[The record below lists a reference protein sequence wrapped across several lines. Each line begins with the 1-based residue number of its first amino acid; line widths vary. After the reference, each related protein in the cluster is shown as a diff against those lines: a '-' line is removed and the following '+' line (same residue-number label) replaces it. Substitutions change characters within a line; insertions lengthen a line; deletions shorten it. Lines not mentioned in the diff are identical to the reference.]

1 MPTLLIDIQDV
12 TTQPIKGDTVT
23 LTAPAPR
30 PATGGGVTRPFS
42 RLVNLVDGK
51 GSTEVDPGPLR
62 VMFHDGY
69 GREVVIDTRVPD
81 EGDVFTLRELIVSE
95 IGDVDDVPG
104 IREAL
109 DGKADKEHTHPA
121 TDILG
126 LSATLDSLGEEIA
139 GKAPAE
145 HSHEIADVDG
155 LQAELDDKAEK
166 YHQHQTS
173 DIEGLNRTLESL
185 RTDIGSAASAKHTHA
200 IGDVTGLQG
209 ALDGKA
215 NKAHNHN
222 IGEIKDLIWSLDQK
236 VSISDLAEST
246 RQYASE
252 KIAELVDG
260 APESLDTLREVAE
273 EFKNQ
278 DRAIQAVFS
287 ELGKRAMKSHTH
299 AIGDVTG
306 LQGALDGKVNVS
318 DVTDSLSAVSYG
330 KVVKR
335 EDGGLAI
342 RAGEP
347 EQAYHAATKR
357 YVDGEVAKKADKSAL
372 ENLTVLTGASGDG
385 WIASRRG
392 SVVTLRIDR
401 LQTGPSAD
409 LLPASMRPTI
419 QTFIPVSDLGGNPSA
434 RAAVNP
440 GGTVTG
446 SDIASIAFGVAT
458 YVV

>member
-1 MPTLLIDIQDV
+1 MATLLIDIRDV

-30 PATGGGVTRPFS
+30 PATGGGVTRPFH
-42 RLVNLVDGK
+42 RLVPLVDGK

-62 VMFHDGY
+62 VTFHDGY

-81 EGDVFTLRELIVSE
+81 EGDVFTLRNLIVAK

-109 DGKADKEHTHPA
+109 DSKADK
-121 TDILG
+121 D
-126 LSATLDSLGEEIA
+126 
-139 GKAPAE
+139 
-145 HSHEIADVDG
+145 
-155 LQAELDDKAEK
+155 
-166 YHQHQTS
+166 HQHQTA
-173 DIEGLNRTLESL
+173 DVEGLDDALKSL
-185 RTDIGSAASAKHTHA
+185 RYDLGLAAPAKHSHA
-200 IGDVTGLQG
+200 ISDVRGLQPALDGKAAKAHTHGMGDVSGLQSS
-209 ALDGKA
+209 LDGKA
-215 NKAHNHN
+215 NKAHNHT
-222 IGEIKDLIWSLDQK
+222 IADIKDLTWSLDQK
-236 VSISDLAEST
+236 VSITDLEAST
-246 RQYASE
+246 KRYASV

-278 DRAIQAVFS
+278 DKAIQAVFT

-299 AIGDVTG
+299 PIGDVIG
-306 LQGALDGKVNVS
+306 LQSALDGKVNVS
-318 DVTDSLSAVSYG
+318 DVTDVLSAVSYG

-357 YVDGEVAKKADKSAL
+357 YVDGEVAKKADRSAL
-372 ENLTVLTGASGDG
+372 EPLTAMEQVSGDTWIAFRRGHTVTIRFNGLASGTT
-385 WIASRRG
+385 ASTLPP
-392 SVVTLRIDR
+392 TLR
-401 LQTGPSAD
+401 PSA
-409 LLPASMRPTI
+409 
-419 QTFIPVSDLGGNPSA
+419 QTFVPLSDLGGNPAA
-434 RAAVNP
+434 RASVTTVGAITGVAITSA
-440 GGTVTG
+440 GYGTVT
-446 SDIASIAFGVAT
+446 